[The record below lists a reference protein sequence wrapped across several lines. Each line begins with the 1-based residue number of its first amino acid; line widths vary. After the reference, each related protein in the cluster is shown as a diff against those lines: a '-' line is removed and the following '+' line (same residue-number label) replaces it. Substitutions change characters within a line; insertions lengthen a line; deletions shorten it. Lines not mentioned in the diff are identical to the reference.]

1 MTATGS
7 PSGPISDNLHGAVLM
22 VGAMAAYTLN
32 DTCMKAL
39 SSELPLFQAMLIR
52 GIGVTMIL
60 TLAALAL
67 GQFSFRMSRRDA
79 GLVAV
84 RTLAEVAAT
93 YFFLTALFNMP
104 LANVSAIMQA
114 LPLTVTLAGAVF
126 LAERVGWRR
135 MAAICIGF
143 LGVMLIVRPG
153 TEGFTVYSLYALT
166 AVALVTLREL
176 VTRKLSSAVPSA
188 TVAIATALGVALFA
202 AIATVGSDAA
212 WTPITPRAAWLLAGA
227 TLFLIG
233 GYLLSV
239 MVMRVGEIGF
249 VAPFRYSGL
258 LVALIAGFLVF
269 GHWPDALTFL
279 GMTIV
284 IGTGIFT
291 LFRERRVAGRSPG
304 SGAA

>member
-7 PSGPISDNLHGAVLM
+7 PSGPISDNLRGAVLM

-67 GQFSFRMSRRDA
+67 GQLSLRMSRRDA

-153 TEGFTVYSLYALT
+153 TEGFTVYSLYALA

-202 AIATVGSDAA
+202 AIATAGSDAA